1 MCYSINSSYFNWLK
15 TFLIGISLLIIYD
28 DYDTKWVVSFI
39 LLFTQMQIFESIA
52 WANMDHINNNK
63 SINSMLVIIILLQ
76 PIIST
81 LFALNKSKNNKLLIL
96 LILLVLSL
104 LYLIYLN
111 KNIIIK
117 PGING
122 HLTWVD
128 NKKNHV
134 LDNKLI
140 FIIYMIGLLYPFLYL
155 DNNINKVIIMLY
167 IIFSYLYSLN
177 NYYKTDELSSY
188 WCYMSTSL
196 MIIYALL
203 KIFN

>member
-15 TFLIGISLLIIYD
+15 TFLIGIGLLIIYD

-52 WANMDHINNNK
+52 WANINHINNNK
-63 SINSMLVIIILLQ
+63 NINSMLVIILLLQ

-81 LFALNKSKNNKLLIL
+81 LFALNKSRNDKLLIL

-111 KNIIIK
+111 RNIIIK

-140 FIIYMIGLLYPFLYL
+140 FIIYMVGLLYPFLYI
-155 DNNINKVIIMLY
+155 DNKINKVVIMLY
-167 IIFSYLYSLN
+167 IVLSYLYSLN

-188 WCYMSTSL
+188 WCYIGTIL

>member
-15 TFLIGISLLIIYD
+15 TFLIGIGLLIIYD

-52 WANMDHINNNK
+52 WANINHINNNK
-63 SINSMLVIIILLQ
+63 NINSMLVIILLLQ

-81 LFALNKSKNNKLLIL
+81 LFALNKSRNDKLLIL

-111 KNIIIK
+111 RNIIIK

-140 FIIYMIGLLYPFLYL
+140 FIIYMVGLLYPFLYI
-155 DNNINKVIIMLY
+155 DNKINKVVIMLY
-167 IIFSYLYSLN
+167 IVLSYLYSLN
-177 NYYKTDELSSY
+177 NYYKTDELSIY
-188 WCYMSTSL
+188 WCYIGTIL